1 MLETIPKMLPRI
13 EKYNILPRKCNNL
26 LQNETKSHPNDTFF
40 EKLHRCNR
48 MRLRKRRNL
57 KSVRNPV

>member
-13 EKYNILPRKCNNL
+13 EKYNILPRKCNSL
-26 LQNETKSHPNDTFF
+26 LQNETKSHQNDTFF

-48 MRLRKRRNL
+48 ERRRRWKRNL
-57 KSVRNPV
+57 EYLIP